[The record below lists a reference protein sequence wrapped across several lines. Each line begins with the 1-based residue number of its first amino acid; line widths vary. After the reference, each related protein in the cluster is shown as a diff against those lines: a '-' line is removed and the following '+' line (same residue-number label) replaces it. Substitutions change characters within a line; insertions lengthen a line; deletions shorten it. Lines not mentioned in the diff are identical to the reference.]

1 MLDIRCCV
9 VGLQAHA
16 WVALGKL
23 CLTDEPLAKKCV
35 PLLVQQLKAAK
46 APAVRNNIMVALADL
61 CVQYT
66 ALVDTH
72 LPRLAACL
80 SDPNELVRRQALA
93 LLANLLQKVT
103 HVWTWLGMLI
113 LHPVCHRQH
122 CPANRHKP
130 LLHDVCFTSDM
141 HGGPYCCHSL
151 HCKNWAMLHIMT

>member
-1 MLDIRCCV
+1 MQLCI
-9 VGLQAHA
+9 QAHA

-23 CLTDEPLAKKCV
+23 CLTDEALAKKCV

-80 SDPNELVRRQALA
+80 SDPHELVRRQALA
-93 LLANLLQKVT
+93 LLANLLQKVSNCNASCS
-103 HVWTWLGMLI
+103 W
-113 LHPVCHRQH
+113 
-122 CPANRHKP
+122 K
-130 LLHDVCFTSDM
+130 
-141 HGGPYCCHSL
+141 
-151 HCKNWAMLHIMT
+151 HICTL

>member
-1 MLDIRCCV
+1 M
-9 VGLQAHA
+9 QAHA

-35 PLLVQQLKAAK
+35 PLFVQQVKAAK

-80 SDPNELVRRQALA
+80 TDPNELVRRQALA
-93 LLANLLQKVT
+93 LLANLLQKVSLSLAT
-103 HVWTWLGMLI
+103 VTVTMLRQLSSMATW
-113 LHPVCHRQH
+113 
-122 CPANRHKP
+122 
-130 LLHDVCFTSDM
+130 
-141 HGGPYCCHSL
+141 
-151 HCKNWAMLHIMT
+151 

>member
-1 MLDIRCCV
+1 MTIKSLIV
-9 VGLQAHA
+9 LHVQAHA

-35 PLLVQQLKAAK
+35 PLFVQQLKAAK

-80 SDPNELVRRQALA
+80 TDPNELVRRQALA
-93 LLANLLQKVT
+93 LLANLLQKV
-103 HVWTWLGMLI
+103 
-113 LHPVCHRQH
+113 
-122 CPANRHKP
+122 
-130 LLHDVCFTSDM
+130 
-141 HGGPYCCHSL
+141 SL
-151 HCKNWAMLHIMT
+151 DFGHAKTMV

>member
-1 MLDIRCCV
+1 M
-9 VGLQAHA
+9 
-16 WVALGKL
+16 ALGKL

-93 LLANLLQKVT
+93 LLANLLQKVR
-103 HVWTWLGMLI
+103 HVLQLKLSFI
-113 LHPVCHRQH
+113 DLLPSSFLRQGF
-122 CPANRHKP
+122 
-130 LLHDVCFTSDM
+130 LL
-141 HGGPYCCHSL
+141 
-151 HCKNWAMLHIMT
+151 AR